1 MNSKNRK
8 SYYQNSLN
16 EKQLQK
22 AVNVLSEVDV
32 DLNNIVQ
39 KHGSPPLWYREEG
52 YHSLVRIILEQQV
65 SLKSAK
71 ATYDKLITKIN
82 PLTPQKFL
90 EVSDSQ
96 LKRFGFSQ
104 QKSSYCRNVASAL
117 LDGTLNLAALR
128 KMENEAV
135 KSELIKIKGIGD
147 WTADIYLLMV
157 LKRPDVWPQSD
168 LALAIAIQKI
178 KKLDMRPNN
187 NEMKLIS
194 KNWKPWRAVA
204 ARILWHF
211 YLNNGKT
218 K

>member
-22 AVNVLSEVDV
+22 AVNVLAEVDA
-32 DLNNIVQ
+32 DLKNIVG
-39 KHGSPPLWYREEG
+39 KFGAPPLWDREEG
-52 YHSLVRIILEQQV
+52 FHTLVRIILEQQV

-71 ATYDKLITKIN
+71 ATYDKLVAKTN

-90 EVSDSQ
+90 EISDSQ
-96 LKRFGFSQ
+96 LKAFGFSR
-104 QKSSYCRNVASAL
+104 QKSSYCRNVANAL
-117 LDGTLNLAALR
+117 LDGSLNLTALR

-135 KSELIKIKGIGD
+135 KSELIRIKGIGD

-168 LALAIAIQKI
+168 LALAIAMQKI

-211 YLNNGKT
+211 YLNNGKN

>member
-1 MNSKNRK
+1 MNSQNRK

-22 AVNVLSEVDV
+22 AVNVLAEVDA
-32 DLNNIVQ
+32 DLKNIVG
-39 KHGSPPLWYREEG
+39 KFGAPPLWDREEG
-52 YHSLVRIILEQQV
+52 FHTLVRIILEQQV

-71 ATYDKLITKIN
+71 ATYDKLVAKTN

-90 EVSDSQ
+90 EISDSQ
-96 LKRFGFSQ
+96 LKAFGFSR
-104 QKSSYCRNVASAL
+104 QKSSYCRNVANAL
-117 LDGTLNLAALR
+117 LDGSLNLTALR

-168 LALAIAIQKI
+168 LALAIAMQKI

-211 YLNNGKT
+211 YLNNGKN